1 MGGEAVM
8 KNFTFW
14 IKEKLWVTPAVYSIL
29 AVVLSI
35 IFFYVDLNIIEPF
48 EEYIPSILLTN
59 VDLAKTIMGSL
70 SGALLT
76 MTTFTFS
83 TILVVLTM
91 YSSQFSPRTLK
102 NFVHDRLTW
111 RVLGIFLGG
120 FIYNT
125 LSLLFMRSHLYNH
138 DVISTFVGILIA
150 FFCLATFAYFI
161 HHISTTVQVG
171 KLVIEL
177 VDDTERVIKN
187 FEKLEAGA
195 VAPAVGWKPSGL
207 KKSVMADRN
216 GFIAYIYFDR
226 LLEFAEKK
234 NMDIEVLCCIGEYV
248 HESRPLVNIFYEDA
262 DEIAVDDFFVI
273 GDERTSEQDIEFA
286 MQKLV
291 EIALRAISP
300 GINDPNTA
308 NDIILRLGNLLG
320 KIGNLQTGGM
330 VLTGKEEN
338 AAVLYPMPEFEGILY
353 QIYYQIAYYGKEDIS
368 VLSAITDSL
377 FVAAESV
384 PAERYEDLWNIQ
396 LYVLEGIDSTGLKSL
411 DRKFLQRKVDR
422 LSDHLGQSSANL
434 KMMEQTELS

>member
-1 MGGEAVM
+1 M

-14 IKEKLWVTPAVYSIL
+14 IKEKLWVTPAIYSIF
-29 AVVLSI
+29 AVALSI
-35 IFFYVDLNIIEPF
+35 IFFYVDLYLIDAF
-48 EEYIPSILLTN
+48 SEYIPSILLTN

-111 RVLGIFLGG
+111 RVLGVFLGG

-125 LSLLFMRSHLYNH
+125 LSLLFMRAHLYSH
-138 DVISTFVGILIA
+138 DVISTFIGIMIA
-150 FFCLATFAYFI
+150 FLCLATFAYFI

-177 VDDTERVIKN
+177 VEDTERVVGKFEELESHAVDPAMGWKPDGIKQTVMAGKAGFIGYIY
-187 FEKLEAGA
+187 FEKLG
-195 VAPAVGWKPSGL
+195 K
-207 KKSVMADRN
+207 
-216 GFIAYIYFDR
+216 
-226 LLEFAEKK
+226 FAEK
-234 NMDIEVLCCIGEYV
+234 NNLEIELLACIGEYV
-248 HESRPLVNIFYEDA
+248 HENKPMVNVFGTDSEDFPIN
-262 DEIAVDDFFVI
+262 EFFVI
-273 GDERTSEQDIEFA
+273 GEERTSEQDIEFA

-308 NDIILRLGNLLG
+308 NDIIVRLGNLLG
-320 KIGNLQTGGM
+320 KIGNLYTGGM
-330 VLTGKEEN
+330 VFTDAQDKGR
-338 AAVLYPMPEFEGILY
+338 VLYPLPEFQEILY
-353 QIYYQIAYYGKEDIS
+353 QIYYQLAYYGKDDIS

-377 FVAAESV
+377 IVAAEST
-384 PAERYEDLWNIQ
+384 PKLRHEDLWKLQ
-396 LYVLEGIDSTGLKSL
+396 LYVLEGIDVAELKSL
-411 DRKFLQRKVDR
+411 DRKFLQGKLDR
-422 LSDHLGQSSANL
+422 LSNRLGQSSVNL
-434 KMMEQTELS
+434 LMMKDN

>member
-1 MGGEAVM
+1 M

-14 IKEKLWVTPAVYSIL
+14 IKEKLWVTPAVYSIF
-29 AVVLSI
+29 AVSLSI
-35 IFFYVDLNIIEPF
+35 IFFYIDLYVIGAWS
-48 EEYIPSILLTN
+48 EYIPAILLTN

-111 RVLGIFLGG
+111 RVLGVFLGG

-125 LSLLFMRSHLYNH
+125 LSLLFMRAHLYSH
-138 DVISTFVGILIA
+138 DVISTFIGILIA

-177 VDDTERVIKN
+177 VEDTQRVLEKFGELEDAAPGNAEWRPDGIKQTVRPGR
-187 FEKLEAGA
+187 A
-195 VAPAVGWKPSGL
+195 
-207 KKSVMADRN
+207 
-216 GFIAYIYFDR
+216 GFIGYIYFDE
-226 LLEFAEKK
+226 LLAYAEKK
-234 NMDIEVLCCIGEYV
+234 GMEIEILSCIGEYV
-248 HESRPLVNIFYEDA
+248 HKNKPMVNVYMTEPEDFPI
-262 DEIAVDDFFVI
+262 EEFFVI
-273 GDERTSEQDIEFA
+273 GEERTSEQDVEFT

-291 EIALRAISP
+291 EISLRAISP

-320 KIGNLQTGGM
+320 KIGMLN
-330 VLTGKEEN
+330 TGKTIFTN
-338 AAVLYPMPEFEGILY
+338 KKGSGIIFYPFPAFREILY
-353 QIYYQIAYYGKEDIS
+353 KVYYQLAFYGKDDIS
-368 VLSAITDSL
+368 VLASITDSL
-377 FVAAESV
+377 AVAAEST
-384 PAERYEDLWNIQ
+384 PADRHNDLWELQ
-396 LYVLEGIDSTGLKSL
+396 LYVLEGIEPENLKSL
-411 DRKFLQRKVDR
+411 DRIFLQGKLDLLAGKVGQR
-422 LSDHLGQSSANL
+422 TVNLS
-434 KMMEQTELS
+434 T

>member
-1 MGGEAVM
+1 M

-14 IKEKLWVTPAVYSIL
+14 IKEKLWVTPAIYSVL
-29 AVVLSI
+29 AVALSI
-35 IFFYVDLNIIEPF
+35 AFFYVDLYLIDAMS
-48 EEYIPSILLTN
+48 EYIPSILLTN

-125 LSLLFMRSHLYNH
+125 LSLLFMRAHLYSH
-138 DVISTFVGILIA
+138 DVISTFVGIMIA

-171 KLVIEL
+171 QLVIEL
-177 VDDTERVIKN
+177 VEDTERVVKK
-187 FEKLEAGA
+187 FEELESQA
-195 VAPAVGWKPSGL
+195 VGSAMGWKPDGI
-207 KKSVMADRN
+207 KETVTAGKA
-216 GFIAYIYFDR
+216 GFIGYIYFDKMR
-226 LLEFAEKK
+226 EFAEKK
-234 NMDIEVLCCIGEYV
+234 NMEIEVLSCIGEYV
-248 HESRPLVNIFYEDA
+248 HESKPLVKFYGKDSDDFPI
-262 DEIAVDDFFVI
+262 DEFFVI
-273 GDERTSEQDIEFA
+273 GEERTSEQDIEFA

-308 NDIILRLGNLLG
+308 NDIIIRLGNLLG
-320 KIGNLQTGGM
+320 KIGNLHTGGL
-330 VLTGKEEN
+330 VFTDKNDNGR
-338 AAVLYPMPEFEGILY
+338 VLYPMPEFEDILY
-353 QIYYQIAYYGKEDIS
+353 QIYYQIAFYGKEDIS
-368 VLSAITDSL
+368 VLTAITDSL
-377 FVAAESV
+377 VVAAESTPSV
-384 PAERYEDLWNIQ
+384 RYGDLWSIQ
-396 LYVLEGIDSTGLKSL
+396 LYVLEGIHLAELKSL
-411 DRKFLQRKVDR
+411 DRKFLQRKLDK
-422 LSDHLGQSSANL
+422 LSDMLGQTSVNL
-434 KMMEQTELS
+434 MMMKDN

>member
-1 MGGEAVM
+1 M

-14 IKEKLWVTPAVYSIL
+14 IKEKLWVTPAIYSIF
-29 AVVLSI
+29 AVALSI
-35 IFFYVDLNIIEPF
+35 IFFYVDLHLIDAF
-48 EEYIPSILLTN
+48 SEYIPSILLTN

-111 RVLGIFLGG
+111 RVLGVFLGG

-125 LSLLFMRSHLYNH
+125 LSLLFMRAHLYSH
-138 DVISTFVGILIA
+138 DVISTFVGIMIA

-177 VDDTERVIKN
+177 VEDTERVVRK
-187 FEKLEAGA
+187 FEDLESHA
-195 VAPAVGWKPSGL
+195 VGPAMGWKPDGI
-207 KKSVMADRN
+207 KQTVMTGKA
-216 GFIAYIYFDR
+216 GFIGYIYFEKMV
-226 LLEFAEKK
+226 EFAEEK
-234 NMDIEVLCCIGEYV
+234 NMEIELLTCIGEYV
-248 HESRPLVNIFYEDA
+248 HENKPLVNVFGTDSEDFPI
-262 DEIAVDDFFVI
+262 DEFFVI
-273 GDERTSEQDIEFA
+273 GEERTSDQDVEFA

-308 NDIILRLGNLLG
+308 NDIIIRLGNLLG

-330 VLTGKEEN
+330 VFTNGHDN
-338 AAVLYPMPEFEGILY
+338 GRVLYPLPEFEEILY
-353 QIYYQIAYYGKEDIS
+353 QVYYQLAYYGKDDIS

-377 FVAAESV
+377 IVAAEST
-384 PAERYEDLWNIQ
+384 PKIRHQDLWNMQ
-396 LYVLEGIDSTGLKSL
+396 LYVLEGIDSAELKSL
-411 DRKFLQRKVDR
+411 DRKFLQGKLDR
-422 LSDHLGQSSANL
+422 LSDRLGQSSVNL
-434 KMMEQTELS
+434 VMLRDN